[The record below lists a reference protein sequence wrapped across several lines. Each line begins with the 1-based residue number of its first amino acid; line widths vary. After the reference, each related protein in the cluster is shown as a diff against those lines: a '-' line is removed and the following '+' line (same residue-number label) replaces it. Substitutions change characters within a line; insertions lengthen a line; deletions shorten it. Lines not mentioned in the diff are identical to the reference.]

1 MGNPM
6 KKIPFDDTC
15 AHLSETQLESS
26 QIYRGKLLDVR
37 LDRVRLPDGKE
48 GVRELV
54 RHQGAVVIVPLLDN
68 GELLLERQFRYPLA
82 RVFLEFPA
90 GKIDSGEA
98 VEATARRELLE
109 ETGFVA
115 SGWRHLGVLHPC
127 IGYSDEHIEIFL
139 ARGLVRQSQQKLDH
153 GEFLEVLSLP
163 LEEALL
169 AVRAGEITDGKTIA
183 ALFWAEKVVRSGW

>member
-1 MGNPM
+1 M
-6 KKIPFDDTC
+6 KTIPSDDTC
-15 AHLSETQLESS
+15 AQLSESLLEST

-48 GVRELV
+48 GVREFV

-90 GKIDSGEA
+90 GKIDPGEA

-115 SGWRHLGVLHPC
+115 SEWRHLGVLHPC
-127 IGYSDEHIEIFL
+127 IGYSDERIEIFL
-139 ARGLVRQSQQKLDH
+139 ARGLVRQSQQNLDH

-183 ALFWAEKVVRSGW
+183 ALFWAEKVVHSGW